1 MCACNG
7 VVLFGDDGELMPDGR
22 AVASHCARAPAGTAS

>member
-22 AVASHCARAPAGTAS
+22 AVASHRPWALAGTAS